1 MKRNTMIIALAM
13 IVAGAFCVDANA
25 EKKKDKKAA
34 AKEMRQPVVMNS
46 SSDSLS
52 YVAGMS
58 MTQGLIPFLKQQMG
72 IDTAYMAKFIE
83 GFETAVKAGA
93 DPNMKAY
100 MAGMEIAQQFQKKML
115 PGLANDLKDSPD
127 SLVEALA
134 LRGFTDALQGDTTY
148 YNIDNAGLLFK
159 DMLSEAK
166 EAKIEKLYGENRRA
180 GEAFLAENAKK
191 EGVVTT
197 ESGLQYKVI
206 VAGEGEKPQHTD
218 RVKVNYE
225 GRLVDGTVFDSSAK
239 HGDKPIEFRANQVI
253 AGWTEALTLMPVG
266 SKWEIYIPYNLA
278 YGDRDQGKIKPF
290 SALIFTVE
298 LVEIVKK

>member
-1 MKRNTMIIALAM
+1 MIIALAM
-13 IVAGAFCVDANA
+13 IMAGAFCVDSNA
-25 EKKKDKKAA
+25 GKKKSKEKKPE
-34 AKEMRQPVVMNS
+34 KEAVVMNNE
-46 SSDSLS
+46 SDTLS

-58 MTQGLIPFLKQQMG
+58 MTQGLIPFLTQSLG
-72 IDTAYMAKFIE
+72 VDTAYMADFVK
-83 GFETAVKAGA
+83 GFQEAVKATD
-93 DPNMKAY
+93 DPQFKAY
-100 MAGMEIAQQFQKKML
+100 SAGIEIAKQVKEKML

-148 YNIDNAGLLFK
+148 YNINNAGLLFK

-191 EGVVTT
+191 EGVKTT

-218 RVKVNYE
+218 RAKVNYE

>member
-1 MKRNTMIIALAM
+1 MIIALAM

-25 EKKKDKKAA
+25 GKKKDKKAA

-58 MTQGLIPFLKQQMG
+58 MTQGLIPFLKQQMD

-115 PGLANDLKDSPD
+115 PGLAQEIKDSPD
-127 SLVEALA
+127 SLVESLA
-134 LRGFTDALQGDTTY
+134 VRGFVDALTADTTY
-148 YNIDNAGLLFK
+148 YNIDDAALLFK
-159 DMLSEAK
+159 DKMSDLK
-166 EAKIEKLYGENRRA
+166 EAKMEKLYGENRRQ
-180 GEAFLAENAKK
+180 GEAFLADNAKK
-191 EGVVTT
+191 EGVTT
-197 ESGLQYKVI
+197 TASGLQYKVL
-206 VAGEGEKPQHTD
+206 VEGKGEKPQATD

-225 GRLVDGTVFDSSAK
+225 GRLVDGTVFDASAK
-239 HGDKPIEFRANQVI
+239 HGNKPIELRVNQVI
-253 AGWTEALTLMPVG
+253 SGWTEALLMMPTG
-266 SKWEIYIPYNLA
+266 SKWELYIPYDLA

-290 SALIFTVE
+290 SALVFTVE

>member
-1 MKRNTMIIALAM
+1 MIIALAM
-13 IVAGAFCVDANA
+13 IMAGAFCVDSNA
-25 EKKKDKKAA
+25 GKKKSKEKKPE
-34 AKEMRQPVVMNS
+34 KEAVVMNNE
-46 SSDSLS
+46 SDTLS

-58 MTQGLIPFLKQQMG
+58 MTQGLIPFLTQSLG
-72 IDTAYMAKFIE
+72 VDTAYMADFVK
-83 GFETAVKAGA
+83 GFQEAVKATD
-93 DPNMKAY
+93 DPQFKAY
-100 MAGMEIAQQFQKKML
+100 SAGIEIAKQVKEKML

-166 EAKIEKLYGENRRA
+166 EAKTEKLYGENRRA

-206 VAGEGEKPQHTD
+206 VAGEGEKPQHND